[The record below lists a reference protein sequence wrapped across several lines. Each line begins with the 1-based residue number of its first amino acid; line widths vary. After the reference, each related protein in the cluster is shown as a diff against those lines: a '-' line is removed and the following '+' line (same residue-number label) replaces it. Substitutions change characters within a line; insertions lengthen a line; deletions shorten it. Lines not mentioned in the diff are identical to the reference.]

1 MTAVPPP
8 PLSPAAHA
16 RLAALLSQI
25 ARRVA
30 RQAEA
35 STCSDSASPHPAS
48 DESGL
53 LIEANDEPE
62 RADGIGPG

>member
-35 STCSDSASPHPAS
+35 SICSDSASSLPAS
-48 DESGL
+48 DEPGPV
-53 LIEANDEPE
+53 IQARDEPE
-62 RADGIGPG
+62 QADAIGPR